1 MNLHFT
7 KSLATAKFE
16 TKSYT
21 NTNAGLMY
29 KRDRLDYVL
38 YTHLSLSIPQYKP
51 VGTFIFFSVTVLEH
65 VFY

>member
-7 KSLATAKFE
+7 NESLATAKFV

-51 VGTFIFFSVTVLEH
+51 VGTFIFFREH